1 MIRPFDALMAG
12 ARRLAPVLAS
22 VARVAVPAGVAAAAC
37 VAATAPLAAQETPSE
52 EEMARL
58 ARTVTEAMAPGPAH
72 ERLAELAGR
81 WIVEARLWLGPGA
94 DATVLAGTAESRMV
108 LDDRFLAIESLVGEG
123 ASAIRSLS
131 LAGFDRR
138 WREYTIHLCDTW
150 GTYCVDARGPG
161 GGEGGEIVMSGTER
175 DPLLRHT
182 QVYDVVLRI
191 VDADTWSTTIYFHDP
206 VHMRGGTEPFKAM
219 ETTYRRA
226 ASP

>member
-1 MIRPFDALMAG
+1 MIRRLDTLMAG
-12 ARRLAPVLAS
+12 ARRLAPVCAR
-22 VARVAVPAGVAAAAC
+22 VARAAVPAGVAAVTC
-37 VAATAPLAAQETPSE
+37 VVATSPLAAQETPSE
-52 EEMARL
+52 GEMARL
-58 ARTVTEAMAPGPAH
+58 AQMVTEAMAPGPAH

-81 WIVEARLWLGPGA
+81 WIVETRLWLGPGA
-94 DATVLAGTAESRMV
+94 DATVLAGTAESRTV
-108 LDDRFLAIESLVGEG
+108 LDGRFLAIESLVGEG

-161 GGEGGEIVMSGTER
+161 SGEGGEIVMSGTER

-206 VHMRGGTEPFKAM
+206 AHMRGGDEPFKAM
-219 ETTYRRA
+219 ETIYTRM
-226 ASP
+226 P